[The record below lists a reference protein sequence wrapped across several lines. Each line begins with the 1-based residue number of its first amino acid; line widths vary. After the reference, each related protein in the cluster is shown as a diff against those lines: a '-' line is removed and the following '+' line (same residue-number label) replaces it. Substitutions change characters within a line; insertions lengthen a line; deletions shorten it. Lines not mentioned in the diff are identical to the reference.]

1 MLFPIS
7 VKLRVSFY
15 NVSWCFLSCCA
26 CAMTVIVPL
35 QLLLLLQLQ
44 LFCSQYTGQ
53 LVLAAS
59 PQLSNGGFCLSKV
72 FSAHVPLLM
81 AVSEFWLRRICW
93 GSLQLHYV
101 HCSTLFVIVSAFI
114 FVFLWW
120 LWIRLSDLPM
130 YVYVTVHCS
139 GRLMM
144 VLFCLSTGIQWMDWF
159 SRQEKIAD
167 TRSVSSDAVMIWV
180 YIYSILFITDF
191 TLF

>member
-1 MLFPIS
+1 MKFNVISNFRETSCFFLQFFVML
-7 VKLRVSFY
+7 
-15 NVSWCFLSCCA
+15 
-26 CAMTVIVPL
+26 
-35 QLLLLLQLQ
+35 
-44 LFCSQYTGQ
+44 
-53 LVLAAS
+53 LVLLCLCHDCDSSSATATTTTTTTILQPVYRTTCIS
-59 PQLSNGGFCLSKV
+59 CRPPPQLSNGGFCLSKV

-144 VLFCLSTGIQWMDWF
+144 VLFCLSTGIQ
-159 SRQEKIAD
+159 
-167 TRSVSSDAVMIWV
+167 
-180 YIYSILFITDF
+180 
-191 TLF
+191 